1 MYLIKSMTKALF
13 SDTSKEKII
22 DIPQGQLFIVRP
34 LSPKGYSELIFTD
47 AVASIRRTGQ
57 TYHYQLVI
65 QRAYEEG
72 EDDAEEEEDL
82 DNLDKDEKTFLLDE
96 SLHFRMETR
105 DGGENVLAWR
115 DLSGDAGDVYEFV
128 CDPSIQADK
137 ATTFL
142 VAAIE
147 GQYERKYRKSARTA
161 TEEELREFEFNQ
173 DDAIP
178 AASSTQRA
186 IEQGPTSEDSAAR
199 MAKDVKS
206 SKKANSAVVR
216 SGVPTVAPVARIA
229 PAKGEVLTRMPA
241 ELHLFDFESGTFIL
255 QDSSVIATVSDLGK
269 WQYWLQI
276 DGTDKEWLGQ
286 PIIADINPVFNFE
299 YLSFIFNNYT
309 EDGSAYSWLLR
320 FKDQETIED
329 FQEGLMRSLWEQ
341 LHETKWGKV
350 TESDREYVFEAF
362 NDLTMDDAPKEG
374 EVEEESEDD
383 EEEDTGRPRSEYYDS
398 DESQDDLEQHQKDG
412 NKNSQLAV
420 GNANDRSYVIRGS
433 KIGVFKH
440 DPNGPLEFTT
450 NIAKIQAPNG
460 KLFSPKKV
468 MLRDTD
474 QKMVLQDGAN
484 PNSLFEMDLAT
495 GSIVTEW
502 KIGEDVAVE
511 SFVPTQKFDQLTGE
525 KTFVAHSKN
534 AMFKIDP
541 RRPGNIDDTQ
551 MKTYASKMGFSAMTT
566 TEKGGVAVASDK
578 GDIRLFNKLG
588 LIAKTSIPGL
598 GEPII
603 GLDVSADGRWV
614 LATCKTYLLLVDAQ
628 GKEGQKNAGLLGFE
642 KSFAKDEK
650 PQPRRLGL
658 TPSHVAQ
665 FQHETKTPLSF
676 TPAKFNAG
684 QNQTETSIIT
694 STGPFVVTWSMKKIL
709 AGNKDPYYIRR
720 YSEEVISDNFEFGSD
735 QNVILAM
742 PNDVDMV
749 KRKTFKRPTS
759 ESIAGPAA
767 RASLSS
773 GSNLRT
779 PRRSG
784 RPSNLR
790 DEIVNSPY

>member
-34 LSPKGYSELIFTD
+34 LSPKGYSELIFKD

-57 TYHYQLVI
+57 VYHYQLVI

-72 EDDAEEEEDL
+72 EDDDEEEEDL
-82 DNLDKDEKTFLLDE
+82 ENLDKDEKTFLLDE
-96 SLHFRMETR
+96 SLHFRLETR
-105 DGGENVLAWR
+105 EGGENVLAWR
-115 DLSGDAGDVYEFV
+115 DLSGDTGDVYEFV

-161 TEEELREFEFNQ
+161 TEDELKEFEFRQ
-173 DDAIP
+173 DNAIP
-178 AASSTQRA
+178 AAGPTKKA
-186 IEQGPTSEDSAAR
+186 IELGPTAEESAAR

-241 ELHLFDFESGTFIL
+241 ELHLFDFDSSTFIL
-255 QDSSVIATVSDLGK
+255 QDAAVIATVSDLGN

-276 DGTDKEWLGQ
+276 DGAKKEWLGQ

-362 NDLTMDDAPKEG
+362 NDLTMDDAPQ
-374 EVEEESEDD
+374 EEDEDESED
-383 EEEDTGRPRSEYYDS
+383 EEEDLERPRSEYYDS
-398 DESQDDLEQHQKDG
+398 DESQDDVERHEKDG
-412 NKNSQLAV
+412 NINSQLAV

-450 NIAKIQAPNG
+450 NIAKIQTPKG

-474 QKMVLQDGAN
+474 HKMVMQDAAN
-484 PNSLFEMDLAT
+484 PNSLYEMDLTHGA
-495 GSIVTEW
+495 IVSEW

-511 SFVPTQKFDQLTGE
+511 SFVPGRKFDQLTG
-525 KTFVAHSKN
+525 
-534 AMFKIDP
+534 
-541 RRPGNIDDTQ
+541 
-551 MKTYASKMGFSAMTT
+551 
-566 TEKGGVAVASDK
+566 
-578 GDIRLFNKLG
+578 
-588 LIAKTSIPGL
+588 
-598 GEPII
+598 
-603 GLDVSADGRWV
+603 
-614 LATCKTYLLLVDAQ
+614 
-628 GKEGQKNAGLLGFE
+628 
-642 KSFAKDEK
+642 
-650 PQPRRLGL
+650 
-658 TPSHVAQ
+658 
-665 FQHETKTPLSF
+665 
-676 TPAKFNAG
+676 
-684 QNQTETSIIT
+684 
-694 STGPFVVTWSMKKIL
+694 
-709 AGNKDPYYIRR
+709 
-720 YSEEVISDNFEFGSD
+720 
-735 QNVILAM
+735 
-742 PNDVDMV
+742 
-749 KRKTFKRPTS
+749 
-759 ESIAGPAA
+759 
-767 RASLSS
+767 
-773 GSNLRT
+773 
-779 PRRSG
+779 
-784 RPSNLR
+784 
-790 DEIVNSPY
+790 

>member
-34 LSPKGYSELIFTD
+34 LSPKGYSELIFKD

-57 TYHYQLVI
+57 VYHYQLVI

-72 EDDAEEEEDL
+72 EDDDEEEEDL
-82 DNLDKDEKTFLLDE
+82 ENLDKDEKTFLLDE
-96 SLHFRMETR
+96 SLHFRLETR
-105 DGGENVLAWR
+105 EGGENVLAWR
-115 DLSGDAGDVYEFV
+115 DLSGDTGDVYEFV

-147 GQYERKYRKSARTA
+147 GQYERKHRKSARTA
-161 TEEELREFEFNQ
+161 TEDELKEFEFRQ

-178 AASSTQRA
+178 AAGSTIKA
-186 IEQGPTSEDSAAR
+186 IEQGPTAKESAAR

-216 SGVPTVAPVARIA
+216 SGVPTVAPAPRIA

-241 ELHLFDFESGTFIL
+241 ELHLFDFDSGTFIL
-255 QDSSVIATVSDLGK
+255 QDAAVIATVSDLGN

-276 DGTDKEWLGQ
+276 DGINREWLGQ

-362 NDLTMDDAPKEG
+362 NDLTMAEAPQEDDED
-374 EVEEESEDD
+374 ESED
-383 EEEDTGRPRSEYYDS
+383 EEDEVEKPRSEYYDS
-398 DESQDDLEQHQKDG
+398 DESQDDVERHEKDG
-412 NKNSQLAV
+412 NINSQLAV
-420 GNANDRSYVIRGS
+420 GNANDRSFVIRGS

-440 DPNGPLEFTT
+440 DRNGPLEFTT
-450 NIAKIQAPNG
+450 NIAKIQTPKG

-474 QKMVLQDGAN
+474 HKMVMQDAAN
-484 PNSLFEMDLAT
+484 PNSLYEMDLT
-495 GSIVTEW
+495 HGTIVSEW
-502 KIGEDVAVE
+502 KIGDDVAVE
-511 SFVPTQKFDQLTGE
+511 SFVPGRKFDQLTGE
-525 KTFVAHSKN
+525 ETFVAHSKN
-534 AMFKIDP
+534 AMFRVDP
-541 RRPGNIDDTQ
+541 RRPKNIDDTQ
-551 MKTYASKMGFSAMTT
+551 MKQYAGKMGFSAMTT
-566 TEKGGVAVASDK
+566 TEAGGIAVASDK

-628 GKEGQKNAGLLGFE
+628 GKEGQKNAGKLGFE
-642 KSFAKDEK
+642 KAFAKDEK

-720 YSEEVISDNFEFGSD
+720 YSDEVISDNFEFGSD

-749 KRKTFKRPTS
+749 KRKTFKRPTR

-767 RASLSS
+767 RTSLSS
-773 GSNLRT
+773 GNNLRT

-784 RPSNLR
+784 RTSHLR